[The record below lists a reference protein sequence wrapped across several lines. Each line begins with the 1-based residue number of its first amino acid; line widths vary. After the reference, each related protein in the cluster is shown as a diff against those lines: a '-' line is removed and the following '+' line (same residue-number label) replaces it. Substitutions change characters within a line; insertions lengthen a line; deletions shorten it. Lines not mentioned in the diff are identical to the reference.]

1 MHGNGVFGV
10 IEGRWLVVRRRRN
23 NRGSAKPLS
32 AMHGDVV
39 HGVVRRRGLVAR
51 LRGGSRGS
59 FEPLNAMHGNVVH
72 SVLQRQ
78 GLVTCRCGCMRCR
91 SVSTFLC
98 GGTGPS
104 ICHELN
110 EIRQA

>member
-1 MHGNGVFGV
+1 MHGSGVFGV
-10 IEGRWLVVRRRRN
+10 FEGRRLVVRRYRN
-23 NRGSAKPLS
+23 NCGSAEPLS
-32 AMHGDVV
+32 AMHGNVV

-51 LRGGSRGS
+51 LRGSSRGS
-59 FEPLNAMHGNVVH
+59 FEPLNVMHGNVVH
-72 SVLQRQ
+72 GVLQRR
-78 GLVTCRCGCMRCR
+78 GLVACRRGCTRCC

-110 EIRQA
+110 KIRRA

>member
-1 MHGNGVFGV
+1 MHGNGVFSV
-10 IEGRWLVVRRRRN
+10 VEGRWLIVRRRCN
-23 NRGSAKPLS
+23 NRGSAEPLS

-51 LRGGSRGS
+51 HHGSSRGS

-72 SVLQRQ
+72 GVIQRR
-78 GLVTCRCGCMRCR
+78 GLVTCPRGCTRCR